1 MQAVN
6 GALRKVPAWPLYPLA
21 AIPPALLFWLA
32 LQGRLGADP
41 VEVMEHR
48 MGLWGLWALL
58 AVLAVSP
65 LRRFANLNL
74 LKFRR
79 ALGLIGFFYI
89 VLHML
94 LWILDV
100 QIPAELWAD
109 VVKRPYITMG
119 MAALV
124 LMLPLAL
131 TSNDW
136 SVRRLGPRWRSL
148 HRATYAAVLL
158 GAVHFALLTKTWQ
171 LEPIL
176 YVLATIALLAARKLP
191 KRRGLVAARA

>member
-21 AIPPALLFWLA
+21 AIPPAVLFWLA

-41 VEVMEHR
+41 VEAMEHR

-58 AVLAVSP
+58 AVLAISP

-89 VLHML
+89 FLHML
-94 LWILDV
+94 LWVLDV
-100 QIPAELWAD
+100 QIPAALWAD
-109 VVKRPYITMG
+109 VVKRPYITIG

-176 YVLATIALLAARKLP
+176 YVLATVALLAVRKLP
-191 KRRGLVAARA
+191 RRRGMVAARA

>member
-1 MQAVN
+1 MDALNQ
-6 GALRKVPAWPLYPLA
+6 ALRRVPAWPLYLLA
-21 AIPPALLFWLA
+21 LVPPALLFWLA

-58 AVLAVSP
+58 ATLAISP
-65 LRRFANLNL
+65 LRRFAGLNL
-74 LKFRR
+74 SRFRR
-79 ALGLIGFFYI
+79 ALGLVGFFYI

-94 LWILDV
+94 LWVLDV
-100 QIPAELWAD
+100 QIPAALWAD
-109 VVKRPYITMG
+109 VVKRPYITIG
-119 MAALV
+119 MASLV

-148 HRATYAAVLL
+148 HRATYAAVVL
-158 GAVHFALLTKTWQ
+158 GAVHFVLLTKTWQ
-171 LEPIL
+171 LEPFL
-176 YVLATIALLAARKLP
+176 YLAAALGILGLRKVP
-191 KRRGLVAARA
+191 KRRPAGMAGA